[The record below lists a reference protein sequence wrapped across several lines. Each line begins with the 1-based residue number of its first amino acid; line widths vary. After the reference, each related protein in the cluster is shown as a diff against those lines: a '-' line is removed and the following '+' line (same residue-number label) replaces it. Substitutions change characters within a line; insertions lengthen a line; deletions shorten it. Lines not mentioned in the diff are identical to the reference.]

1 MQKTRSNFD
10 LRTSKEVARLL
21 GVSVDCLIRWRQRG
35 EGPPFTQISA
45 RKISY
50 DNERSWGVAQLP
62 PAMSERQRSLWTGAM

>member
-1 MQKTRSNFD
+1 
-10 LRTSKEVARLL
+10 LL

-50 DNERSWGVAQLP
+50 DMNDLGEWLSCRRQCPKDSVAPGQGLCD
-62 PAMSERQRSLWTGAM
+62 AVGASITYNDEGDK